1 MHFRVDMQSERPS
14 KFIYYAYTN
23 LGDESKYKLGH
34 NSKDGRTS
42 NYRES
47 IKLDCSFHRASE
59 NFRYN
64 QYPPILGVTSPS
76 KGAKRSSSIRLQAKW
91 GADFKTLQNL
101 LFNIYKILNS
111 AMDVKK
117 NNLGDQPVYIPNL
130 KQQILLP
137 SSKSAI
143 MDIEMEAIH
152 RALQEIEKLQI
163 MNA

>member
-23 LGDESKYKLGH
+23 LGDESKYKL
-34 NSKDGRTS
+34 
-42 NYRES
+42 
-47 IKLDCSFHRASE
+47 
-59 NFRYN
+59 
-64 QYPPILGVTSPS
+64 
-76 KGAKRSSSIRLQAKW
+76 AKMEGLVITGKALNWIAAFIEHQ
-91 GADFKTLQNL
+91 KT
-101 LFNIYKILNS
+101 F
-111 AMDVKK
+111 
-117 NNLGDQPVYIPNL
+117 GDQPVYIPNL